1 MGFGLGFFSS
11 LFGYSTFCV
20 TINAVETFVEGH
32 YMDQITMLK
41 KMGSNHNF
49 LFSFKKNINSL
60 IISIIFKIDY
70 HNLFH
75 FHNLKN

>member
-1 MGFGLGFFSS
+1 MKGANVLP
-11 LFGYSTFCV
+11 LLTIINTPKRHKIKKWVV
-20 TINAVETFVEGH
+20 TTIF
-32 YMDQITMLK
+32 Y
-41 KMGSNHNF
+41 F
-49 LFSFKKNINSL
+49 LLKNINSL

>member
-1 MGFGLGFFSS
+1 MKGANVLP
-11 LFGYSTFCV
+11 LL
-20 TINAVETFVEGH
+20 TIINTPKRH
-32 YMDQITMLK
+32 KIK

-60 IISIIFKIDY
+60 IISIMFKIDY